1 MVVILLGT
9 GFEEAE
15 ALVPADLMRRAGI
28 EVALAS
34 ISGEPEVAGSHGIT
48 VKADRALAELDPTA
62 AELCMLPGGMG
73 GVRSILACPAALDFV
88 RAVHGG
94 GGKVSAICAAPTIL
108 AGLGLLEG
116 RRAVCYPGMEDQLTG
131 ALPQPDAPVVEDGPF
146 ITGEAAGSA
155 FDFGLKLI
163 EVLKGKEAADKVR
176 HGVHY
181 HG

>member
-73 GVRSILACPAALDFV
+73 GVRSILSCPAALEFV
-88 RAVHGG
+88 RAAHKAGRRVA
-94 GGKVSAICAAPTIL
+94 AICAAPTIL
-108 AGLGLLEG
+108 AQLGLLEG
-116 RRAVCYPGMEDQLTG
+116 RKAVCYPGMEDQLAG
-131 ALPQPDAPVVEDGPF
+131 ALPQPGTPVVEDGPF
-146 ITGEAAGSA
+146 LTGEAAGSA

-163 EVLKGKEAADKVR
+163 EVLKGKEAAEQVR
-176 HGVHY
+176 NGIHY
-181 HG
+181 RG